1 MTHLGDGGGDRR
13 GQSNLVYP
21 RDLNLVTVKSTPGA
35 MGHMDSS
42 LLIRKFT
49 VWEKRCQLRY

>member
-1 MTHLGDGGGDRR
+1 MTHIGDGEADRS

-21 RDLNLVTVKSTPGA
+21 TVKSTPEA
-35 MGHMDSS
+35 MGQVDSS

-49 VWEKRCQLRY
+49 VWEKCCQLRY